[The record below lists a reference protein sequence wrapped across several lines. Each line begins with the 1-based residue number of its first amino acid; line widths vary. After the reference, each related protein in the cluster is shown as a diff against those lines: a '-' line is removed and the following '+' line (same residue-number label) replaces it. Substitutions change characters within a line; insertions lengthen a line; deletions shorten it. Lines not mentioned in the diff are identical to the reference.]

1 MKRNRKNK
9 SEKQIGSQGG
19 NKVHHKDKNDCQ
31 KRRNLGLKTKG
42 VI

>member
-9 SEKQIGSQGG
+9 SEKQIGSQRG

-31 KRRNLGLKTKG
+31 KREKSSVKN
-42 VI
+42 